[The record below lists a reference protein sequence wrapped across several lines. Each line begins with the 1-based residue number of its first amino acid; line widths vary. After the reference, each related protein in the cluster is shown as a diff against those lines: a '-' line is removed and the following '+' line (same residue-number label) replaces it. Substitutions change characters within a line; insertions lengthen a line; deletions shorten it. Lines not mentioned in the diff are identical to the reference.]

1 MTTIITN
8 PGPGAYDTKP
18 SLNEKGYY
26 FVSKFKN
33 SMASTISPSK
43 SMRFLDP
50 QKTGKVYPGPGM
62 YSP

>member
-50 QKTGKVYPGPGM
+50 
-62 YSP
+62 